1 MYRVIGFGAGLV
13 DQLAF
18 VDDAF
23 VEGIDGG
30 KGGMELLDD
39 AQRRALLA
47 ALPSPPRRV
56 PGGSAA
62 NTVVGLAHLG
72 VGARL
77 LTKVGSDADGTF
89 YREALEQGG
98 VETSAIKTHP
108 AEPTGTCISLVT
120 PDSERTM
127 RTFLGASATLTPD
140 DITPRDFQGCTHAH
154 IEGYLL
160 FNMELMLHILT
171 TAKACGC
178 IVSLDLASHEVV
190 RACRPVLPGM
200 LREYVDM
207 VFANEDEAA
216 AFAASDDE
224 RVALNRLAS
233 FCPFAVVKRGARG
246 AIVHTSDGITEIA
259 PRETN
264 AVDTTGAGDLWA
276 AGFLAVLLRNQNPAQ
291 AGAAGSIL
299 GAAVVEQMGAA
310 IPEKRWAAIR
320 KEISNL
326 SGAA

>member
-1 MYRVIGFGAGLV
+1 MYRVIGFGAALV

-23 VEGIDGG
+23 VAGIDGG
-30 KGGMELLDD
+30 KGGMELLDNV
-39 AQRRALLA
+39 QRRALLA
-47 ALPSPPRRV
+47 ALPCSPRRV

-77 LTKVGSDADGTF
+77 LTKVGNDADGAF
-89 YREALEQGG
+89 YREALEQSH
-98 VETSAIKTHP
+98 VETSSLKTHSQ
-108 AEPTGTCISLVT
+108 EPTGTCISLIT

-127 RTFLGASATLTPD
+127 RTFLGASATLTPE
-140 DITPRDFQGCTHAH
+140 DITPADFQGCTHAH

-160 FNMELMLHILT
+160 FNMELILHILA

-178 IVSLDLASHEVV
+178 VVSLDLASHEVV
-190 RACRPVLPGM
+190 RACRPALPAM

-224 RVALNRLAS
+224 YTALESLAS
-233 FCPFAVVKRGARG
+233 FCPFSVVKLGARG
-246 AIVHTSDGITEIA
+246 AIVRTKDGITQIA
-259 PRETN
+259 PRVAN
-264 AVDTTGAGDLWA
+264 SIDTTGAGDLWA
-276 AGFLAVLLRNQNPAQ
+276 AGFLAGLLNSQDPAH
-291 AGAAGSIL
+291 AGATGSIL
-299 GAAVVEQMGAA
+299 GAAAVEQVGAV
-310 IPEKRWAAIR
+310 IPEERWATIRNEIR
-320 KEISNL
+320 KL
-326 SGAA
+326 ST